1 MSLYDK
7 FIDAYNVVFDS
18 KGNLR
23 VSGRERCIHLIEVSN
38 EVAKVIYEPKNI
50 PYYGNIENGF
60 MKQTAIKKL
69 HRELKKIESMYKALF
84 F

>member
-18 KGNLR
+18 RGNQR
-23 VSGRERCIHLIEVSN
+23 GCNRNQNIHLIEVAN
-38 EVAKVIYEPKNI
+38 EVAKVIYGDKKI
-50 PYYGNIENGF
+50 PYYGNTKNGF
-60 MKQTAIKKL
+60 MKHTAVKKL
-69 HRELKKIESMYKALF
+69 HKELKKIESMYKALF

>member
-1 MSLYDK
+1 MSLYGK

-18 KGNLR
+18 RGKQR

-38 EVAKVIYEPKNI
+38 EVAKVIYKPQKI
-50 PYYGNIENGF
+50 PYYGNAQNGF
-60 MKQTAIKKL
+60 MKKAAIKKL
-69 HRELKKIESMYKALF
+69 HRKLKKIENKYGKLF